1 MKKLLMLLL
10 AIVCV
15 LGLSACT
22 YEATYT
28 IHEDGS
34 VDIEAMPWYSIDDMK
49 QILALE
55 MQWMTSA
62 GQEIDAESQAKI
74 DAINNI
80 QTIDEMVEFI
90 KASDDSGTLMDEI
103 VIKEINGVSYI
114 GDPNE
119 KEKDTYPAEYVAETQ
134 DQGFV
139 ITPDTFE
146 FSTEGMLNTYS
157 ELMGGSGITGED
169 ADAISAMLSST
180 NFLLTIEMPDEIA
193 FTNGELSKD
202 KKSVFFNIN
211 LSTKNQKYYAY
222 TKSSKGIIDLG
233 LEDGAVTKK
242 KSIKVSTPDKL
253 TSLTVN
259 GEKVSG
265 KKIDLSQDG
274 EYTVTAK
281 TKNAEKTITFIKD
294 STKPVVTG
302 VKNGKTYT
310 GSVTIKFSDE
320 LSGIKS
326 AKLGKKKVKSGVKVS
341 KAGTYTLKVT
351 DKAGNKTTVKFTIK

>member
-62 GQEIDAESQAKI
+62 GKEIDAETQAKI

-80 QTIDEMVEFI
+80 QTMDEMIEFI
-90 KASDDSGTLMDEI
+90 KSSDDSGTVMDEI
-103 VIKEINGVSYI
+103 VVKEINGVSYI

-119 KEKDTYPAEYVAETQ
+119 KEKDSYPAEYVAEIQ

-139 ITPDTFE
+139 ITSDTFE
-146 FSTEGMLNTYS
+146 FSTEGMLKMYS
-157 ELMGGSGITGED
+157 ELMGDSGLNGSE
-169 ADAISAMLSST
+169 ADAIQAMLTST

-211 LSTKNQKYYAY
+211 LAAKNQKYYAY
-222 TKSSKGIIDLG
+222 TKTSKNIVNFGI
-233 LEDGAVTKK
+233 EDGAITKK
-242 KSIKVSTPDKL
+242 KSIKISSPDKIN
-253 TSLTVN
+253 SVTVN

-265 KKIDLSQDG
+265 KKISLKEDG
-274 EYTVTAK
+274 EYTVTVK
-281 TKNAEKTITFIKD
+281 TKNAEETISFIKD
-294 STKPVVTG
+294 ATKPVVTG
-302 VKNGKTYT
+302 VENGKTYT

>member
-1 MKKLLMLLL
+1 MKILIMLLL
-10 AIVCV
+10 AMVCV
-15 LGLSACT
+15 LGLSACS

-34 VDIEAMPWYSIDDMK
+34 VDIEAMPWYSMDDMK
-49 QILALE
+49 QILAME
-55 MQWMTSA
+55 MKWMKSA
-62 GQEIDAESQAKI
+62 GQEIDAETQAKI

-80 QTIDEMVEFI
+80 QTVDELLEFI
-90 KASDDSGTLMDEI
+90 KAIDDTNTAMDE
-103 VIKEINGVSYI
+103 VEIKEINGVTYLGS
-114 GDPNE
+114 PKE
-119 KEKDTYPAEYVAETQ
+119 KEKETYPAEYIAELQ

-146 FSTEGMLNTYS
+146 FSTEEILKMYS
-157 ELMGGSGITGED
+157 EQIGGSSFSGDD
-169 ADAISAMLSST
+169 AEAIQAMLAST
-180 NFLLTIEMPDEIA
+180 NFQLTIEMPEEIT
-193 FTNGELSKD
+193 FTNGELSTD
-202 KKSVFFNIN
+202 GKSVFFNIN
-211 LSTKNQKYYAY
+211 LASQNQKYYAY
-222 TKSSKGIIDLG
+222 TNASKNLIDLG

-259 GEKVSG
+259 GEKISG
-265 KKIDLSQDG
+265 TKISLSEDG
-274 EYTVTAK
+274 QYTVTAK

-294 STKPVVTG
+294 TKKPVVKG
-302 VKNGKTYT
+302 VENGKTYT
-310 GSVTIKFSDE
+310 GPVTIKFSDK

>member
-1 MKKLLMLLL
+1 MKKLIMLLL
-10 AIVCV
+10 AMVCV
-15 LGLSACT
+15 LGLSACS

-34 VDIEAMPWYSIDDMK
+34 VDIEAMPWYSMDDMK

-62 GQEIDAESQAKI
+62 GQEIDAETQAKI

-80 QTIDEMVEFI
+80 KTVDELLEFI
-90 KASDDSGTLMDEI
+90 KAIDDTNTAMDEI
-103 VIKEINGVSYI
+103 EIKEINGVTYLGS
-114 GDPNE
+114 PKE
-119 KEKDTYPAEYVAETQ
+119 KEKETYPAEYVAAIQ

-146 FSTEGMLNTYS
+146 FSTEEILKMYS
-157 ELMGGSGITGED
+157 EQMGGSSFNGDD
-169 ADAISAMLSST
+169 AEAIQAMLAST
-180 NFLLTIEMPDEIA
+180 NFQLTIEMPEEITY
-193 FTNGELSKD
+193 TNGEISTD
-202 KKSVFFNIN
+202 GKSVFFNIS
-211 LSTKNQKYYAY
+211 LTSKNQKYYAY
-222 TKSSKGIIDLG
+222 TNASKNLIDLG

-259 GEKVSG
+259 GEKISG
-265 KKIDLSQDG
+265 TKISLSEDG
-274 EYTVTAK
+274 QYTVTAK

-294 STKPVVTG
+294 TKKPVVKG
-302 VKNGKTYT
+302 VENGKTYT
-310 GSVTIKFSDE
+310 GPVTIKFSDE